1 MFGTLNL
8 KPRNILYGH
17 THTGHTTLIL
27 NISNHPL
34 QHQASMQLMKAYELA
49 ETSQETSITTS
60 LYSFHH
66 FCHSLFILS
75 NQIFSDKT
83 LNPMEEKESLNV

>member
-1 MFGTLNL
+1 
-8 KPRNILYGH
+8 
-17 THTGHTTLIL
+17 
-27 NISNHPL
+27 
-34 QHQASMQLMKAYELA
+34 MQLMKAYELA